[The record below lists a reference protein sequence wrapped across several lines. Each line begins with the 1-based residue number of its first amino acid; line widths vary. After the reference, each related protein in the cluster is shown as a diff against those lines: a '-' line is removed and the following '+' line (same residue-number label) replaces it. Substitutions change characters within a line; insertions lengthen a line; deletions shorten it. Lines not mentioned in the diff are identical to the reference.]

1 MTRCKGT
8 IVYVGGFEMPDKNAA
23 AHRVLNNS
31 KIFTELGYKVVF
43 CGIDHEIKSNADEAI
58 VFDNFESY
66 PLKYPNS
73 NKEWFKSQISFE
85 DIKNVLQKYT
95 DIKYVIGYNMHALPL
110 RNLEIWSKSKKIKV
124 LLDVTEWY
132 PNKFSLKPQKFIRW
146 IDTNLTMR
154 LYQKKVDGMI
164 VISSYLQNYYK
175 NYVKNIIVIPPL
187 IDKCDDKWAQEKE
200 YRGDI
205 VEFTYSGSAA
215 NSKTMVK
222 DKIDVIINA
231 MVNVPSKYSF
241 HFSIVGMSYE
251 DCIKLFPNIKEK
263 LKILGDKVT
272 FFGRVSHEES
282 IKILKRSDY
291 CVFFRDNNRQNIAG
305 FPTKFVECVTIGNG
319 LIVNEFSDLKDYF
332 PLENSF
338 LLDGITNKD
347 ISEALIKCIRNGQ
360 INKNPQDIFDYHS
373 YIDNFNLFIKKLD
386 E

>member
-8 IVYVGGFEMPDKNAA
+8 IIYVGGFEMPDKNAA

-31 KIFTELGYKVVF
+31 KIFSELGYKIVF
-43 CGIDHEIKSNADEAI
+43 CGIDHDIKSNVEEPI
-58 VFDNFESY
+58 VFDNFESF

-73 NKEWFKSQISFE
+73 TIEWFKSQVSFLP
-85 DIKNVLQKYT
+85 IKKVLQKYT

-110 RNLEIWSKSKKIKV
+110 RNLEIWCKRKKIQV

-146 IDTNLTMR
+146 VDTNLTMR

-175 NYVKNIIVIPPL
+175 NFVKNIIIVPPL
-187 IDKCDDKWAQEKE
+187 IDKYDYKWKLEEKN
-200 YRGDI
+200 RKNV
-205 VEFTYSGSAA
+205 VEFVYSGSAA

-231 MVNVPSKYSF
+231 MVNVPNIYSF

-251 DCIKLFPNIKEK
+251 DCIKLFPNVKDKI
-263 LKILGDKVT
+263 KILGNKIT
-272 FFGRVSHEES
+272 FFSRLSHEES
-282 IKILKRSDY
+282 IKIIKSSDY
-291 CVFFRDNNRQNIAG
+291 CVFFRDKNRQNTAG
-305 FPTKFVECVTIGNG
+305 FPTKFVECVTIGDG

-332 PLENSF
+332 PLKNSI
-338 LLDGITNKD
+338 LLSGISNKE
-347 ISEALIKCIRNGQ
+347 ISDALINCIQNGQ
-360 INKNPQDIFDYHS
+360 IDKSPHDIFDYRN
-373 YIDNFNLFIKKLD
+373 YINMFNLFIKELD